1 MKKIFLMITALAMML
16 VSCNREDSHLTLS
29 GNPEQGG
36 AVVGF
41 NTDGVTNKKFEDTH
55 LYGFDA
61 TQKMILHKY
70 YPTQKELSADMF
82 SLESG
87 AYTFVAVLNVGQAF
101 EPVTRA
107 DAPLSDITLSQ
118 LLNYVKQSESEY
130 PDMLTGMI
138 NRTITENEVMRI
150 EIPLSD
156 KSGGI
161 TATLVTVNVTLP
173 DAKFT
178 EYQVN
183 RVRATQPYNLRG
195 VAEFYQKG
203 GSALVSRVKAV
214 LTLAATE
221 GSATEGNYN
230 YTLTAELP
238 QNEYDMTLWV
248 DYTQNGSDDD
258 LWYDTE
264 SLQAVT
270 IIAADRTYAA
280 GSDTREVFYGTAIVT
295 AAGTDASV
303 TVATE
308 RPQAKYTLVANDV
321 ERYRQLMEANPEK
334 YVPLD
339 ELSTQIIYE
348 GYLPDGFNAQTGKP
362 NHSSA
367 GYQCSRTALPAVG
380 ESDTEVKIG
389 SDYVFVNGSESAV
402 TVTVLVTDK
411 TGRTVSRVTGVEVAY
426 KRNMLTT
433 VRGDFLTAGVVTPGI
448 NINTD
453 WEGVHNVEF

>member
-1 MKKIFLMITALAMML
+1 MKKIFLVITALTMML
-16 VSCNREDSHLTLS
+16 ASCDREDSHIVVPATP
-29 GNPEQGG
+29 GQTQGG

-41 NTDGVTNKKFEDTH
+41 NTDGVTNPKFGDTH

-61 TQKMILHKY
+61 AQKMIVHKY

-82 SLESG
+82 TLDAG

-101 EPVTRA
+101 NPVTRA
-107 DAPLSDITLSQ
+107 DAPLSGITLSQ

-138 NRTITENEVMRI
+138 ARTITENEVVRI
-150 EIPLSD
+150 EIPLAD

-161 TATLVTVNVTLP
+161 TATLVTLNVTLP
-173 DAKFT
+173 DASFST
-178 EYQVN
+178 YQQN
-183 RVRATQPYNLRG
+183 RVRATLPYNLRG
-195 VAEFYQKG
+195 VAEFCRKG
-203 GSALVSRVKAV
+203 ETEPVSRIAAV
-214 LTLAATE
+214 LTPTAAA
-221 GSATEGNYN
+221 GN

-238 QNEYDMTLWV
+238 QDEYDVTLWV
-248 DYTQNGSDDD
+248 DYTESDSDDD
-258 LWYDTE
+258 LWYDTDN
-264 SLQAVT
+264 LQAVT
-270 IIAADRTYAA
+270 IIAPGQTYTA
-280 GSDTREVFYGTAIVT
+280 GSDTREVFYGTATVT

-308 RPQAKYTLVANDV
+308 RPQAKYTLITDDV
-321 ERYRQLMEANPEK
+321 ERYRQLMAANPEK

-348 GYLPDGFNAQTGKP
+348 GYLPDGFNAVTGKP
-362 NHSSA
+362 NHSA
-367 GYQCSRTALPAVG
+367 EGYRCRPAALPAVG
-380 ESDTEVKIG
+380 AADTEVGIG

-411 TGRTVSRVTGVEVAY
+411 TGRTVSRVPGVEVAY

-448 NINTD
+448 NIDTD

>member
-1 MKKIFLMITALAMML
+1 MKKIFLVIAALSMML
-16 VSCNREDSHLTLS
+16 ASCDREDSHIVV
-29 GNPEQGG
+29 PETPGQTQGG

-41 NTDGVTNKKFEDTH
+41 NTDGVTNPKFEDTH

-178 EYQVN
+178 EYQAN

-203 GSALVSRVKAV
+203 GTSLVSRVKAV
-214 LTLAATE
+214 LTSTTTE
-221 GSATEGNYN
+221 GN

-238 QNEYDMTLWV
+238 LDEYDMTLWV
-248 DYTQNGSDDD
+248 DYTGSDSADD

-270 IIAADRTYAA
+270 IIAPDQTYTA
-280 GSDTREVFYGTAIVT
+280 GSDTREVFYGAATVT
-295 AAGTDASV
+295 AAGTSASV

-308 RPQAKYTLVANDV
+308 RPQAKYTLIADDV
-321 ERYRQLMEANPEK
+321 ERYRQLMAANPGK

-348 GYLPDGFNAQTGKP
+348 GYLPDGFNAVTGKP
-362 NHSSA
+362 NHSSE
-367 GYQCSRTALPAVG
+367 GYRCSPAALPAVG
-380 ESDTEVKIG
+380 AADTEVRIG
-389 SDYVFVNGSESAV
+389 SDYVFVNGSESAA

-411 TGRTVSRVTGVEVAY
+411 TGRTVSRVAGVEVAY

-433 VRGDFLTAGVVTPGI
+433 VRGDFLTAGVVSPGI

-453 WEGVHNVEF
+453 WEGVHEVKF

>member
-1 MKKIFLMITALAMML
+1 MKKIFLVITALAMML
-16 VSCNREDSHLTLS
+16 ASCDREDSHIVVPATP
-29 GNPEQGG
+29 GQTQGG

-41 NTDGVTNKKFEDTH
+41 NTDGVTNPKFGDTH

-61 TQKMILHKY
+61 AQKMIVHKY

-82 SLESG
+82 TLDAG
-87 AYTFVAVLNVGQAF
+87 TYTFVAVLNVGQAF
-101 EPVTRA
+101 NPVTRA

-138 NRTITENEVMRI
+138 ARTITGNEVVRI

-156 KSGGI
+156 KAGGFM
-161 TATLVTVNVTLP
+161 TTLVTVNVTLP

-195 VAEFYQKG
+195 VAEFCRKG
-203 GSALVSRVKAV
+203 ETEPVSRIAAV
-214 LTLAATE
+214 LTSTATE
-221 GSATEGNYN
+221 GN

-238 QNEYDMTLWV
+238 QDEYDVTLWV
-248 DYTQNGSDDD
+248 DYTKSDSDDD
-258 LWYDTE
+258 LWYDTDN
-264 SLQAVT
+264 LQAVKL
-270 IIAADRTYAA
+270 IAPDQTYAA
-280 GSDTREVFYGTAIVT
+280 GSDTREVFYGTATVT
-295 AAGTDASV
+295 AAGTSASV

-321 ERYRQLMEANPEK
+321 ERYRQLMAANPEK

-348 GYLPDGFNAQTGKP
+348 GYLPDGFNAVTGKP
-362 NHSSA
+362 NSSA
-367 GYQCSRTALPAVG
+367 EGYRCTPAALPDVG
-380 ESDTEVKIG
+380 EADTEVGIG

-411 TGRTVSRVTGVEVAY
+411 AGRTVSRVPGVMVQY

-453 WEGVHNVEF
+453 WEGVHEVEF

>member
-1 MKKIFLMITALAMML
+1 MML
-16 VSCNREDSHLTLS
+16 ASCDREDSHIVVPATP
-29 GNPEQGG
+29 GQTQGG

-41 NTDGVTNKKFEDTH
+41 NTDGVTNPKFGDTH

-61 TQKMILHKY
+61 AQKMIVHKY

-82 SLESG
+82 TLDAG

-101 EPVTRA
+101 NPVTRA

-138 NRTITENEVMRI
+138 ARTITENEVMRI

-156 KSGGI
+156 KAGGFM
-161 TATLVTVNVTLP
+161 TTLVTVNVTLP

-195 VAEFYQKG
+195 VAEFCRKG
-203 GSALVSRVKAV
+203 ETEPVSRIAAV
-214 LTLAATE
+214 LTSTATE
-221 GSATEGNYN
+221 GN

-238 QNEYDMTLWV
+238 QDEYDVTLWV
-248 DYTQNGSDDD
+248 DYTESDSDDD
-258 LWYDTE
+258 LWYDTDN
-264 SLQAVT
+264 LQAVT
-270 IIAADRTYAA
+270 IIAPDQTYAA
-280 GSDTREVFYGTAIVT
+280 GSDTREVFYGTTTV
-295 AAGTDASV
+295 AAVGTSASV

-308 RPQAKYTLVANDV
+308 RPQAKYTLVADDV

-348 GYLPDGFNAQTGKP
+348 GYLPDGFNAVTGKP
-362 NHSSA
+362 NSSA
-367 GYQCSRTALPAVG
+367 EGYRCTPATLPDVG
-380 ESDTEVKIG
+380 EADTEVGIG

-402 TVTVLVTDK
+402 TVTMLVTDK
-411 TGRTVSRVTGVEVAY
+411 AGRTVSRVPGVMVQY

-453 WEGVHNVEF
+453 WEGVHEVEF

>member
-1 MKKIFLMITALAMML
+1 MKKIFLVIAALSMML
-16 VSCNREDSHLTLS
+16 ASCDREDSHIVV
-29 GNPEQGG
+29 PETPGQTQGG

-41 NTDGVTNKKFEDTH
+41 NTDGVTNPKFEDTH

-178 EYQVN
+178 EYQAN

-203 GSALVSRVKAV
+203 GTSLVSRVKAV
-214 LTLAATE
+214 LTSTTTE
-221 GSATEGNYN
+221 GN

-238 QNEYDMTLWV
+238 QDEYDMTLWV
-248 DYTQNGSDDD
+248 DYTGSGSDED

-270 IIAADRTYAA
+270 IIAPDQTYTA
-280 GSDTREVFYGTAIVT
+280 GSDTREVFYGAATVT
-295 AAGTDASV
+295 AAGTSASV

-308 RPQAKYTLVANDV
+308 RPQAKYTLIADDV
-321 ERYRQLMEANPEK
+321 ERYRQLMAANPGK

-348 GYLPDGFNAQTGKP
+348 GYLPDGFNAVTGKP
-362 NHSSA
+362 NHSSE
-367 GYQCSRTALPAVG
+367 GYRCSPAALPAVG
-380 ESDTEVKIG
+380 AADTEVRIG
-389 SDYVFVNGSESAV
+389 SDYVFVNGSESAA

-411 TGRTVSRVTGVEVAY
+411 TGRTVSRVAGVEVAY

-433 VRGDFLTAGVVTPGI
+433 VRGDFLTAGVVSPGI

-453 WEGVHNVEF
+453 WEGVHEVKF

>member
-1 MKKIFLMITALAMML
+1 MKKIFLVITALTMML
-16 VSCNREDSHLTLS
+16 ASCDREDSHIVVPATP
-29 GNPEQGG
+29 GQTQGG

-41 NTDGVTNKKFEDTH
+41 NTDGVTNPKFGDTH

-61 TQKMILHKY
+61 AQKMIVHKY

-82 SLESG
+82 TLDAG

-101 EPVTRA
+101 NPVTRA

-138 NRTITENEVMRI
+138 ARTITENEVMRI

-156 KSGGI
+156 KAGGFM
-161 TATLVTVNVTLP
+161 TTLVTVNVTLP

-195 VAEFYQKG
+195 VAEFCRKG
-203 GSALVSRVKAV
+203 ETEPVSRIAAV
-214 LTLAATE
+214 LTSTATE
-221 GSATEGNYN
+221 GN

-238 QNEYDMTLWV
+238 QDEYDVTLWV
-248 DYTQNGSDDD
+248 DYTESDSDDD
-258 LWYDTE
+258 LWYDTDN
-264 SLQAVT
+264 LQAVT
-270 IIAADRTYAA
+270 IIAPDQTYAA
-280 GSDTREVFYGTAIVT
+280 GSDTREVFYGTTTV
-295 AAGTDASV
+295 AAVGTSASV

-308 RPQAKYTLVANDV
+308 RPQAKYTLVADDV

-348 GYLPDGFNAQTGKP
+348 GYLPDGFNAVTGKP
-362 NHSSA
+362 NSSA
-367 GYQCSRTALPAVG
+367 EGYRCTPATLPDVG
-380 ESDTEVKIG
+380 EADTEVGIG

-402 TVTVLVTDK
+402 TVTMLVTDK
-411 TGRTVSRVTGVEVAY
+411 AGRTVSRVPGVMVQY

-453 WEGVHNVEF
+453 WEGVHEVEF

>member
-16 VSCNREDSHLTLS
+16 ASCDREDSHIVV
-29 GNPEQGG
+29 PETPGQTQGG

-41 NTDGVTNKKFEDTH
+41 NTDGVTNPKFEDTH

-70 YPTQKELSADMF
+70 YPTQKELSSDLFM
-82 SLESG
+82 LESG

-107 DAPLSDITLSQ
+107 DAPLHDVTLSQ
-118 LLNYVKQSESEY
+118 LLNYVKQSESDY

-138 NRTITENEVMRI
+138 HRTITENEVMRI

-156 KSGGI
+156 KAGGF
-161 TATLVTVNVTLP
+161 TTTLVTVNVTLP
-173 DAKFT
+173 DAAFT
-178 EYQVN
+178 EYQAN

-203 GSALVSRVKAV
+203 GTALVNRIAAV
-214 LTLAATE
+214 LTPT
-221 GSATEGNYN
+221 ATEGNYI
-230 YTLTAELP
+230 LTAELP
-238 QNEYDMTLWV
+238 QDEYDMTLWV
-248 DYTQNGSDDD
+248 DYTGSDSADD

-270 IIAADRTYAA
+270 IIAADQTYAT
-280 GSDTREVFYGTAIVT
+280 GSDTREVFYGTATVT

-303 TVATE
+303 TVTTE
-308 RPQAKYTLVANDV
+308 RPQAKYTLVADDV
-321 ERYRQLMEANPEK
+321 ERYRRLMEANPEK

-339 ELSTQIIYE
+339 ELSTQIVYE

-367 GYQCSRTALPAVG
+367 GYQCSRTALPTVG
-380 ESDTEVKIG
+380 ESDAEVRIG

-411 TGRTVSRVTGVEVAY
+411 AGHTVSRVTGVEVAY

-433 VRGDFLTAGVVTPGI
+433 VRGDFLTAGVVSPGI
-448 NINTD
+448 HINTD

>member
-1 MKKIFLMITALAMML
+1 MKKIFLVITALTMML
-16 VSCNREDSHLTLS
+16 ASCDREDSHIVVPATP
-29 GNPEQGG
+29 GQTQGG

-41 NTDGVTNKKFEDTH
+41 NTDGVTNPKFGDTH

-61 TQKMILHKY
+61 AQKIIVHKY

-82 SLESG
+82 TLDAG

-101 EPVTRA
+101 NPVTRA
-107 DAPLSDITLSQ
+107 DAPLSGITLSQ

-138 NRTITENEVMRI
+138 ARTITGNEVVRI

-156 KSGGI
+156 KAGGFM
-161 TATLVTVNVTLP
+161 TTLVTVNVTLP
-173 DAKFT
+173 DASFND
-178 EYQVN
+178 YQQN

-195 VAEFYQKG
+195 VAEFCRKG
-203 GSALVSRVKAV
+203 ETEPVSRIAAV
-214 LTLAATE
+214 LTSTATE
-221 GSATEGNYN
+221 GN

-238 QNEYDMTLWV
+238 QDEYDVTLWV
-248 DYTQNGSDDD
+248 DYTESDSDDD
-258 LWYDTE
+258 LWYDTDN
-264 SLQAVT
+264 LQAVT
-270 IIAADRTYAA
+270 IIAPDQTYAA
-280 GSDTREVFYGTAIVT
+280 GSDTREVFYGTTTV
-295 AAGTDASV
+295 AAVGTSASV

-308 RPQAKYTLVANDV
+308 RPQAKYTLVADDV

-348 GYLPDGFNAQTGKP
+348 GYLPDGFNAVTGKP
-362 NHSSA
+362 NSSA
-367 GYQCSRTALPAVG
+367 EGYRCTPAALPDVG
-380 ESDTEVKIG
+380 EADTEVGIG

-411 TGRTVSRVTGVEVAY
+411 AGRTVSRVPGVEVAY

-453 WEGVHNVEF
+453 WEGVHEVEF

>member
-1 MKKIFLMITALAMML
+1 MKKIFLVITALTMML
-16 VSCNREDSHLTLS
+16 ASCDREDSHIVVPATP
-29 GNPEQGG
+29 GQTQGG

-41 NTDGVTNKKFEDTH
+41 NTDGVTNPKFGDTH

-61 TQKMILHKY
+61 AQKIIVHKY

-82 SLESG
+82 TLDAG

-101 EPVTRA
+101 NPVTRA
-107 DAPLSDITLSQ
+107 DAPLSGITLSQ

-138 NRTITENEVMRI
+138 ARTITGNEVVRI

-156 KSGGI
+156 KAGGFM
-161 TATLVTVNVTLP
+161 TTLVTVNVTLP
-173 DAKFT
+173 DASFND
-178 EYQVN
+178 YQQN

-195 VAEFYQKG
+195 VAEFCRKG
-203 GSALVSRVKAV
+203 ETEPVSRIAAV
-214 LTLAATE
+214 LTSTATE
-221 GSATEGNYN
+221 GN

-238 QNEYDMTLWV
+238 QDEYDVTLWV
-248 DYTQNGSDDD
+248 DYTESDSDDD
-258 LWYDTE
+258 LWYDTDN
-264 SLQAVT
+264 LQAVT
-270 IIAADRTYAA
+270 IIAPDQTYAA
-280 GSDTREVFYGTAIVT
+280 GSDTREVFYGTTTV
-295 AAGTDASV
+295 AAVGTSASV

-308 RPQAKYTLVANDV
+308 RPQAKYTLVADDV

-348 GYLPDGFNAQTGKP
+348 GYLPDGFNAVTGKP
-362 NHSSA
+362 NHSA
-367 GYQCSRTALPAVG
+367 EGYRCSRTELPTVG
-380 ESDTEVKIG
+380 ESDIEVKIG

-411 TGRTVSRVTGVEVAY
+411 TGRTVSRVPGVEVAY

-453 WEGVHNVEF
+453 WEGVHEVEF

>member
-1 MKKIFLMITALAMML
+1 MKKIFLVITALAMML
-16 VSCNREDSHLTLS
+16 ASCDREDSHIVVPATP
-29 GNPEQGG
+29 GQTQGG

-41 NTDGVTNKKFEDTH
+41 NTDGVTNPKFGDTH

-61 TQKMILHKY
+61 AQKMIVHKY

-82 SLESG
+82 TLDAG

-101 EPVTRA
+101 NPVTRA

-138 NRTITENEVMRI
+138 ARTITGNEVVRI

-156 KSGGI
+156 KAGGFM
-161 TATLVTVNVTLP
+161 TTLVTVNVTLP

-195 VAEFYQKG
+195 VAEFCRKG
-203 GSALVSRVKAV
+203 ETEPVSRIAAV
-214 LTLAATE
+214 LTSTATE
-221 GSATEGNYN
+221 GN

-238 QNEYDMTLWV
+238 QDEYDVTLWV
-248 DYTQNGSDDD
+248 DYTKSDSDDD
-258 LWYDTE
+258 LWYDTDN
-264 SLQAVT
+264 LQAVKL
-270 IIAADRTYAA
+270 IAPDQTYAA
-280 GSDTREVFYGTAIVT
+280 GSDTREVFYGTATVT
-295 AAGTDASV
+295 AAGTSASV

-321 ERYRQLMEANPEK
+321 ERYRQLMAANPEK

-348 GYLPDGFNAQTGKP
+348 GYLPDGFNAVTGKP
-362 NHSSA
+362 NSSA
-367 GYQCSRTALPAVG
+367 EGYRCTPAALPDVG
-380 ESDTEVKIG
+380 EADTEVGIG

-411 TGRTVSRVTGVEVAY
+411 AGRTVSRVPGVMVQY

-453 WEGVHNVEF
+453 WEGVHEVEF

>member
-1 MKKIFLMITALAMML
+1 MKKIFLVIAALSMML
-16 VSCNREDSHLTLS
+16 ASCDREDSHIVV
-29 GNPEQGG
+29 PETPGQTQGG

-41 NTDGVTNKKFEDTH
+41 NTDGVTNPKFEDTH

-178 EYQVN
+178 EYQAN

-203 GSALVSRVKAV
+203 GTSLVSRVKAV
-214 LTLAATE
+214 LTSTTTE
-221 GSATEGNYN
+221 GN

-238 QNEYDMTLWV
+238 LDEYDMTLWV
-248 DYTQNGSDDD
+248 DYTGSDSADD

-280 GSDTREVFYGTAIVT
+280 GSDTREVFYGTATVT

>member
-16 VSCNREDSHLTLS
+16 ASCDREDSHIVV
-29 GNPEQGG
+29 PETPGQTQGG

-41 NTDGVTNKKFEDTH
+41 NTDGVTNPKFGDTH

-70 YPTQKELSADMF
+70 YPTQKELSSDLFM
-82 SLESG
+82 LESG

-107 DAPLSDITLSQ
+107 DAPLHDVTLSQ
-118 LLNYVKQSESEY
+118 LLNYVKQSESDY
-130 PDMLTGMI
+130 PDILTGMI
-138 NRTITENEVMRI
+138 HRTITENEVMRI

-156 KSGGI
+156 KAGGF
-161 TATLVTVNVTLP
+161 TTTLVTVNVTLP
-173 DAKFT
+173 DAAFT
-178 EYQVN
+178 EYQAN

-203 GSALVSRVKAV
+203 GTALVSRIAAV
-214 LTLAATE
+214 LTPT
-221 GSATEGNYN
+221 ATEGNY
-230 YTLTAELP
+230 TLTTELP
-238 QNEYDMTLWV
+238 QDEYDLTLWV
-248 DYTQNGSDDD
+248 DYTGSDSADD

-264 SLQAVT
+264 TLQAVT
-270 IIAADRTYAA
+270 IIAPDRTYAT
-280 GSDTREVFYGTAIVT
+280 GSDTREVFYGTATVT

-303 TVATE
+303 TVTTE
-308 RPQAKYTLVANDV
+308 RPQAKYTLVADDM
-321 ERYRQLMEANPEK
+321 ERYRRLMVANPEK

-339 ELSTQIIYE
+339 ELSTQIVYE

-367 GYQCSRTALPAVG
+367 GYQCSRTALPTVG
-380 ESDTEVKIG
+380 ESDAEVRIG

-433 VRGDFLTAGVVTPGI
+433 VRGDFLTAGVVSPGI
-448 NINTD
+448 HINTD

>member
-1 MKKIFLMITALAMML
+1 MKKIFLVIAALSMML
-16 VSCNREDSHLTLS
+16 ASCDREDSHIVV
-29 GNPEQGG
+29 PETPGQTQGG

-41 NTDGVTNKKFEDTH
+41 NTDGVTNPKFEDTH

-61 TQKMILHKY
+61 TQKMILHKH

-178 EYQVN
+178 EYQAN

-203 GSALVSRVKAV
+203 GTSLVSRVKAV
-214 LTLAATE
+214 LTSTTTE
-221 GSATEGNYN
+221 GN

-238 QNEYDMTLWV
+238 QDEYDMTLWV
-248 DYTQNGSDDD
+248 DYTGSGSDED

-270 IIAADRTYAA
+270 IIAPDQTYAA
-280 GSDTREVFYGTAIVT
+280 GSDTREVFYGAATVT
-295 AAGTDASV
+295 AAGTSASV

-308 RPQAKYTLVANDV
+308 RPQAKYTLIADDV
-321 ERYRQLMEANPEK
+321 ERYRQLMAANPGK
-334 YVPLD
+334 YVPLAETIRGFKAIVDGEMD
-339 ELSTQIIYE
+339 EYPE
-348 GYLPDGFNAQTGKP
+348 WAFFN
-362 NHSSA
+362 
-367 GYQCSRTALPAVG
+367 VG
-380 ESDTEVKIG
+380 TIDDVIEKAKSQE
-389 SDYVFVNGSESAV
+389 A
-402 TVTVLVTDK
+402 
-411 TGRTVSRVTGVEVAY
+411 
-426 KRNMLTT
+426 
-433 VRGDFLTAGVVTPGI
+433 
-448 NINTD
+448 
-453 WEGVHNVEF
+453 

>member
-1 MKKIFLMITALAMML
+1 MKKIFLMITALAML
-16 VSCNREDSHLTLS
+16 LISCDREDSHIVV
-29 GNPEQGG
+29 PETPGQTQGG

-41 NTDGVTNKKFEDTH
+41 NTDGVTNRKFGDTH

-61 TQKMILHKY
+61 AQKMILHKY
-70 YPTQKELSADMF
+70 YPTQKELSNDMF
-82 SLESG
+82 TLDAR

-107 DAPLSDITLSQ
+107 DAPLHDITLSQ

-138 NRTITENEVMRI
+138 NRTITENEVVRI

-161 TATLVTVNVTLP
+161 TTTLVTVNVTLP
-173 DAKFT
+173 DATFT

-214 LTLAATE
+214 LTSTATE
-221 GSATEGNYN
+221 GS

-238 QNEYDMTLWV
+238 QDEYDMTLWV
-248 DYTQNGSDDD
+248 DYTGSDSDDD

-270 IIAADRTYAA
+270 IIAADQTYAA
-280 GSDTREVFYGTAIVT
+280 GSDTREVFYGTATVT

-308 RPQAKYTLVANDV
+308 RPQAKYVLVADDV

>member
-1 MKKIFLMITALAMML
+1 MKKILIIMTSLVLLLA
-16 VSCNREDSHLTLS
+16 SCNRDDSHIIMPPTPDLPGET
-29 GNPEQGG
+29 QGG
-36 AVVGF
+36 AVLRL
-41 NTDGVTNKKFEDTH
+41 NTDRVSHNKFEDTH
-55 LYGFDA
+55 LYGFNTA
-61 TQKMILHKY
+61 QKMILHRY
-70 YPTQKELSADMF
+70 YPTQKELSADLF
-82 SLESG
+82 TLESG

-101 EPVTRA
+101 TPVIRT

-138 NRTITENEVMRI
+138 NRTITENEVVRI

-161 TATLVTVNVTLP
+161 TATLVTVNATLP

-178 EYQVN
+178 EYQAN

-214 LTLAATE
+214 LTSTATE
-221 GSATEGNYN
+221 GN

-238 QNEYDMTLWV
+238 QDEYDMTLWV
-248 DYTQNGSDDD
+248 DYTGSDSADD

-270 IIAADRTYAA
+270 IIAPDQTYAA
-280 GSDTREVFYGTAIVT
+280 GSDAREVFYGTATVT
-295 AAGTDASV
+295 AAGTNASV

-308 RPQAKYTLVANDV
+308 RPQAKYTLVADDV
-321 ERYRQLMEANPEK
+321 ARYRQLMEANPEK

-348 GYLPDGFNAQTGKP
+348 GYLPDGFNAVTGKP

-380 ESDTEVKIG
+380 ESDTEVRIG

>member
-1 MKKIFLMITALAMML
+1 MKKILIIMTSLVLLLA
-16 VSCNREDSHLTLS
+16 SCNRDDSHIIMPPTPDLPGET
-29 GNPEQGG
+29 QGG
-36 AVVGF
+36 AVLGL
-41 NTDGVTNKKFEDTH
+41 NTDGVSHNKFEDTH
-55 LYGFDA
+55 LYGFNTA
-61 TQKMILHKY
+61 QKMILHRY
-70 YPTQKELSADMF
+70 YPTQKELSADLF
-82 SLESG
+82 TLESG

-107 DAPLSDITLSQ
+107 DAPLHDVTLSQ
-118 LLNYVKQSESEY
+118 LLNYVKQSESDY

-138 NRTITENEVMRI
+138 NRTITENEVVRI

-156 KSGGI
+156 KAGGF
-161 TATLVTVNVTLP
+161 TTTLVTVNVTLP

-178 EYQVN
+178 EYQAN

-214 LTLAATE
+214 LTST
-221 GSATEGNYN
+221 ATEGNYI
-230 YTLTAELP
+230 LTAELP
-238 QNEYDMTLWV
+238 QDEYDMTLWV
-248 DYTQNGSDDD
+248 DYTGSDSADD

-270 IIAADRTYAA
+270 IIAPDQTYAA
-280 GSDTREVFYGTAIVT
+280 GSDTREVFYGTATVT
-295 AAGTDASV
+295 AAGTNASV

-321 ERYRQLMEANPEK
+321 ERYRQLMAANPEK

>member
-1 MKKIFLMITALAMML
+1 MKKIFLVITALTMML
-16 VSCNREDSHLTLS
+16 ASCDREDSHIVVPATP
-29 GNPEQGG
+29 GQTQGG

-41 NTDGVTNKKFEDTH
+41 NTDGVTNPKFGDTH

-61 TQKMILHKY
+61 AQKMIVHKY

-82 SLESG
+82 TLDAG

-101 EPVTRA
+101 NPVTRA
-107 DAPLSDITLSQ
+107 DAPLSGITLSQ

-138 NRTITENEVMRI
+138 ARTITGNEVVRI
-150 EIPLSD
+150 EIPLAD
-156 KSGGI
+156 KAGGFM
-161 TATLVTVNVTLP
+161 TTLVTVNVTLP

-195 VAEFYQKG
+195 VAEFCRKG
-203 GSALVSRVKAV
+203 ETEPVSRIAAV
-214 LTLAATE
+214 LTSTATE
-221 GSATEGNYN
+221 GN

-238 QNEYDMTLWV
+238 QDEYDVTLWV
-248 DYTQNGSDDD
+248 DYTESDSDDD
-258 LWYDTE
+258 LWYDTDN
-264 SLQAVT
+264 LQAVT
-270 IIAADRTYAA
+270 IIAPDQTYAA
-280 GSDTREVFYGTAIVT
+280 GSDTREVFYGTTTV
-295 AAGTDASV
+295 AAVGTSASV

-308 RPQAKYTLVANDV
+308 RPQAKYTLVADDV

-348 GYLPDGFNAQTGKP
+348 GYLPDGFNAVTGKP
-362 NHSSA
+362 NSSA
-367 GYQCSRTALPAVG
+367 EGYRCTPAALPDVG
-380 ESDTEVKIG
+380 EADTEVGIG

-411 TGRTVSRVTGVEVAY
+411 AGRTVSRVPGVEVAY

>member
-1 MKKIFLMITALAMML
+1 MKKIFLVITALTMML
-16 VSCNREDSHLTLS
+16 ASCDREDSHIVVPATP
-29 GNPEQGG
+29 GQTQGG

-41 NTDGVTNKKFEDTH
+41 NTDGVTNPKFGDTH

-61 TQKMILHKY
+61 AQKMIVHKY

-82 SLESG
+82 TLDAG

-101 EPVTRA
+101 NPVTRA

-138 NRTITENEVMRI
+138 ARTITGNEVVRI
-150 EIPLSD
+150 EIPLAD
-156 KSGGI
+156 KAGGFM
-161 TATLVTVNVTLP
+161 TTLVTVNVTLP

-195 VAEFYQKG
+195 VAEFCRKG
-203 GSALVSRVKAV
+203 ETEPVSRIAAV
-214 LTLAATE
+214 LTSTATE
-221 GSATEGNYN
+221 GN

-238 QNEYDMTLWV
+238 QDEYDVTLWV
-248 DYTQNGSDDD
+248 DYTKSDSDDD
-258 LWYDTE
+258 LWYDTDN
-264 SLQAVT
+264 LQAVKL
-270 IIAADRTYAA
+270 IAPDQTYAA
-280 GSDTREVFYGTAIVT
+280 GSDTREVFYGTGTVA
-295 AAGTDASV
+295 AAGTSASV

-308 RPQAKYTLVANDV
+308 RPQAKYTLIADDV
-321 ERYRQLMEANPEK
+321 ERYRQLMAANPEK

-348 GYLPDGFNAQTGKP
+348 GYLPDGFNAVTGKP
-362 NHSSA
+362 NSSA
-367 GYQCSRTALPAVG
+367 EGYRCTPAALPDVG
-380 ESDTEVKIG
+380 EADTEVGIG

-411 TGRTVSRVTGVEVAY
+411 AGRTVSRVPGVMVQY

-453 WEGVHNVEF
+453 WEGVHEVEF

>member
-16 VSCNREDSHLTLS
+16 ASCDREDSHIVV
-29 GNPEQGG
+29 PETPGQTQGG

-41 NTDGVTNKKFEDTH
+41 NTDGVTNQKFGDTH

-61 TQKMILHKY
+61 AQKMILHKY

-82 SLESG
+82 TLDAG

-138 NRTITENEVMRI
+138 NRTITENEVVRI

-173 DAKFT
+173 DATFT

-195 VAEFYQKG
+195 VVEFYQKG

-214 LTLAATE
+214 LTSTATE
-221 GSATEGNYN
+221 GS

-238 QNEYDMTLWV
+238 QDEYDMTLWV
-248 DYTQNGSDDD
+248 DYTGSGSDDD
-258 LWYDTE
+258 LWYNTE

-270 IIAADRTYAA
+270 IIAADQTYAA
-280 GSDTREVFYGTAIVT
+280 GSDTREVFYGTATVT
-295 AAGTDASV
+295 ATGTNASV

-308 RPQAKYTLVANDV
+308 RPQAKYVLVADDV
-321 ERYRQLMEANPEK
+321 ERYRQLMAANPEK

-339 ELSTQIIYE
+339 ELNTQIIYE
-348 GYLPDGFNAQTGKP
+348 GYLPDGFNAVTGKP
-362 NHSSA
+362 NHSSE
-367 GYQCSRTALPAVG
+367 GYRCSPAALPAVG
-380 ESDTEVKIG
+380 AADTEVRIG

-411 TGRTVSRVTGVEVAY
+411 TGRTVSRVPGVEVAY

>member
-1 MKKIFLMITALAMML
+1 MKKIFLVIAALSMML
-16 VSCNREDSHLTLS
+16 ASCDREDSHIVV
-29 GNPEQGG
+29 PETPGQTQGG

-41 NTDGVTNKKFEDTH
+41 NTDGVTNPKFEDTH

-178 EYQVN
+178 EYQAN

-203 GSALVSRVKAV
+203 GTSLVSRVKAV
-214 LTLAATE
+214 LTSTTTE
-221 GSATEGNYN
+221 GN

-238 QNEYDMTLWV
+238 LDEYDMTLWV
-248 DYTQNGSDDD
+248 DYTGSDSADD

-270 IIAADRTYAA
+270 IIAADQTYAA
-280 GSDTREVFYGTAIVT
+280 GSDTREVFYGTATVT
-295 AAGTDASV
+295 AAGTNASV

-321 ERYRQLMEANPEK
+321 ERYCQLMEANPEK

-367 GYQCSRTALPAVG
+367 GYQCSRTALPSVG

>member
-1 MKKIFLMITALAMML
+1 MKKIFLVITALTMML
-16 VSCNREDSHLTLS
+16 ASCDREDSHIVVPATP
-29 GNPEQGG
+29 GQTQGG

-41 NTDGVTNKKFEDTH
+41 NTDGVTNPKFGDTH

-61 TQKMILHKY
+61 AQKMIVHKY

-82 SLESG
+82 TLDAG

-101 EPVTRA
+101 NPVTRA

-138 NRTITENEVMRI
+138 VRTITENEVMRI

-156 KSGGI
+156 KAGGFM
-161 TATLVTVNVTLP
+161 TTLVTVNVTLP

-195 VAEFYQKG
+195 VAEFCRKG
-203 GSALVSRVKAV
+203 ETEPVSRIAAV
-214 LTLAATE
+214 LTSTATE
-221 GSATEGNYN
+221 GN

-238 QNEYDMTLWV
+238 QDEYDVTLWV
-248 DYTQNGSDDD
+248 DYTESDSDDD
-258 LWYDTE
+258 LWYDTDN
-264 SLQAVT
+264 LQAVKL
-270 IIAADRTYAA
+270 IAADQTYTA
-280 GSDTREVFYGTAIVT
+280 GNDTREVFYGTTTVA

-308 RPQAKYTLVANDV
+308 RPQAKYTLVADDV

-348 GYLPDGFNAQTGKP
+348 GYLPDGFNAVTGKP
-362 NHSSA
+362 NSSA
-367 GYQCSRTALPAVG
+367 EGYRCTPATLPAVG
-380 ESDTEVKIG
+380 AADTEVVIG

-411 TGRTVSRVTGVEVAY
+411 AGRTVSRVPGVMVQY

-453 WEGVHNVEF
+453 WEGVHEVEF

>member
-1 MKKIFLMITALAMML
+1 MKKIFLVIAALSMML
-16 VSCNREDSHLTLS
+16 ASCDREDSHIVV
-29 GNPEQGG
+29 PETPGQTQGG

-41 NTDGVTNKKFEDTH
+41 NTDGVTNPKFEDTH

-178 EYQVN
+178 EYQAN

-203 GSALVSRVKAV
+203 GTSLVSRVKAV
-214 LTLAATE
+214 LTSTTTE
-221 GSATEGNYN
+221 GN

-238 QNEYDMTLWV
+238 QDEYDMTLWV
-248 DYTQNGSDDD
+248 DYTGSGSDED

-270 IIAADRTYAA
+270 IIAPDQTYAA
-280 GSDTREVFYGTAIVT
+280 GSDTREVFYGTATVT
-295 AAGTDASV
+295 ATGTNASV

-308 RPQAKYTLVANDV
+308 RPQAKYTLIADDV
-321 ERYRQLMEANPEK
+321 ERYRQLMAANPGK

-348 GYLPDGFNAQTGKP
+348 GYLPDGFNAVTGKP
-362 NHSSA
+362 NHSSE
-367 GYQCSRTALPAVG
+367 GYRCSPAALPAVG
-380 ESDTEVKIG
+380 AADTEVRIG
-389 SDYVFVNGSESAV
+389 SDYVFVNGSESAA

-411 TGRTVSRVTGVEVAY
+411 TGRTVSRVAGVEVAY

-433 VRGDFLTAGVVTPGI
+433 VRGDFLTAGVVSPGI

-453 WEGVHNVEF
+453 WEGVHEVKF

>member
-1 MKKIFLMITALAMML
+1 MKKIFLVITALTMML
-16 VSCNREDSHLTLS
+16 ASCDREDSHIVVPPTP
-29 GNPEQGG
+29 GQTQGG

-41 NTDGVTNKKFEDTH
+41 NTDGVTNPKFGDTH

-61 TQKMILHKY
+61 AQKMIVHKY

-82 SLESG
+82 TLDAG

-101 EPVTRA
+101 NPVTRA

-138 NRTITENEVMRI
+138 ARTITGNEVVRI
-150 EIPLSD
+150 EIPLAD
-156 KSGGI
+156 KAGGFM
-161 TATLVTVNVTLP
+161 TTLVTVNVTLP

-195 VAEFYQKG
+195 VAEFCRKG
-203 GSALVSRVKAV
+203 ETEPVSRIAAV
-214 LTLAATE
+214 LTSTATE
-221 GSATEGNYN
+221 GN

-238 QNEYDMTLWV
+238 QDEYDVTLWV
-248 DYTQNGSDDD
+248 DYTESDSDDD
-258 LWYDTE
+258 LWYDTDN
-264 SLQAVT
+264 LQAVT
-270 IIAADRTYAA
+270 IIAPDQTYAA
-280 GSDTREVFYGTAIVT
+280 GSDTREVFYGTTTVA
-295 AAGTDASV
+295 AAGTSASV

-308 RPQAKYTLVANDV
+308 RPQAKYTLIADDV
-321 ERYRQLMEANPEK
+321 ERYRQLMAANPEK

-348 GYLPDGFNAQTGKP
+348 GYLPDGFNAVTGKP
-362 NHSSA
+362 NSSA
-367 GYQCSRTALPAVG
+367 EGYRCTPAALPDVG
-380 ESDTEVKIG
+380 EADTEVGIG

-411 TGRTVSRVTGVEVAY
+411 AGRTVSRVPGVMVQY

-453 WEGVHNVEF
+453 WEGVHEVEF

>member
-1 MKKIFLMITALAMML
+1 MKKIFLVIAALSMML
-16 VSCNREDSHLTLS
+16 ASCDREDSHIVV
-29 GNPEQGG
+29 PETPGQTQGG

-41 NTDGVTNKKFEDTH
+41 NTDGVTNPKFEDTH

-178 EYQVN
+178 EYQAN

-203 GSALVSRVKAV
+203 GTSLVSRVKAV
-214 LTLAATE
+214 LTSTTTE
-221 GSATEGNYN
+221 GN

-238 QNEYDMTLWV
+238 QDEYDMTLWV
-248 DYTQNGSDDD
+248 DYTGSGSDED

-270 IIAADRTYAA
+270 IIAPDQTYAA
-280 GSDTREVFYGTAIVT
+280 GSDTREVFYGTATVT
-295 AAGTDASV
+295 ATGTNASV

-348 GYLPDGFNAQTGKP
+348 GYLPDGFNAVTGKP
-362 NHSSA
+362 NHSSE
-367 GYQCSRTALPAVG
+367 GYRCSPAALPAVG
-380 ESDTEVKIG
+380 AADTEVRIG
-389 SDYVFVNGSESAV
+389 SDYVFVNGSESAA

-411 TGRTVSRVTGVEVAY
+411 TGRTVSRVAGVEVAY

-433 VRGDFLTAGVVTPGI
+433 VRGDFLTAGVVSPGI

-453 WEGVHNVEF
+453 WEGVHEVKF

>member
-1 MKKIFLMITALAMML
+1 MKKIFLVIAALSMML
-16 VSCNREDSHLTLS
+16 ASCDREDSHIVV
-29 GNPEQGG
+29 PETPGQTQGG

-41 NTDGVTNKKFEDTH
+41 NTDGVTNPKFEDTH

-178 EYQVN
+178 EYQAN

-203 GSALVSRVKAV
+203 GTSLVSRVKAV
-214 LTLAATE
+214 LTSTTTE
-221 GSATEGNYN
+221 GN

-238 QNEYDMTLWV
+238 QDEYDMTLWV
-248 DYTQNGSDDD
+248 DYTGSGSDED

-270 IIAADRTYAA
+270 IIAPDQTYAA
-280 GSDTREVFYGTAIVT
+280 GSDTREVFYGAATVT
-295 AAGTDASV
+295 AAGTSASV

-308 RPQAKYTLVANDV
+308 RPQAKYTLIADDV
-321 ERYRQLMEANPEK
+321 ERYRQLMAANPGK

-348 GYLPDGFNAQTGKP
+348 GYLPDGFNAVTGKP
-362 NHSSA
+362 NHSSE
-367 GYQCSRTALPAVG
+367 GYRCSPAALPAVG
-380 ESDTEVKIG
+380 AADTEVRIG